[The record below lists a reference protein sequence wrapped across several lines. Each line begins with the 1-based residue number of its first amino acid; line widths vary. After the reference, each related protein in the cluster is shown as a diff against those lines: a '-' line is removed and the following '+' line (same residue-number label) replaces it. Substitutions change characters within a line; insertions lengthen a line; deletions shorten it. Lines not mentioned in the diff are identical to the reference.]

1 MNNGCIKI
9 LAVGDVVGVGGTAYI
24 KENLWGI
31 RKRLCAD
38 MVILN
43 GENAAA
49 GNGIDP
55 DTAETLFSSGADVI
69 TSGNH
74 IWQKRSVQSYI
85 ESNVCLLRPV
95 NYPPSCPGNGYV
107 IFDCSGYRVLVISVM
122 GTVFLDA
129 LESPFTAVDRVL
141 EREKGSYDFAFCDIH
156 AEATSE
162 KIAFGRHFDGKI
174 SAIVGTHTHVQT
186 ADEKI
191 LPGGTGYITDLGM
204 TGPYDSV
211 LGMKLE
217 TVLAR
222 FLTKMPHRYEE
233 AEGEIMFNGCLFTV
247 SLSDFKVTS
256 VERICL

>member
-1 MNNGCIKI
+1 MNSGCLKI
-9 LAVGDVVGVGGTAYI
+9 LAVGDVVGNGGTAYI
-24 KENLWGI
+24 KDRLWNI
-31 RKRLCAD
+31 RRDLCAD
-38 MVILN
+38 MVVLN
-43 GENAAA
+43 GENAAS

-55 DTAETLFSSGADVI
+55 ATAETLFSSGADVI

-74 IWQKRSVQSYI
+74 IWQKKSIYSYL
-85 ESNVCLLRPV
+85 EGSENLLRPV
-95 NYPPSCPGNGYV
+95 NYPSSCPGNGYTV
-107 IFDCSGYRVLVISVM
+107 FNCNGYRVLVISVM

-129 LESPFTAVDRVL
+129 LESPFIAVGKVL
-141 EREKGSYDFAFCDIH
+141 EREEGNYDFAICDIH

-162 KIAFGRHFDGKI
+162 KIALGRYFDGRVSI
-174 SAIVGTHTHVQT
+174 VVGTHTHVQT

-191 LPGGTGYITDLGM
+191 LPNGTGYITDLGM

-247 SLSDFKVTS
+247 GLSDFKVTA